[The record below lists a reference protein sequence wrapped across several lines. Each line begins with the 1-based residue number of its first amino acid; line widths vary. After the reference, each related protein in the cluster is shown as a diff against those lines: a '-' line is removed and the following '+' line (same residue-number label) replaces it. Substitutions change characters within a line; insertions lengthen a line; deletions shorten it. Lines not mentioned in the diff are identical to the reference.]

1 MAWPPSEY
9 LVLVMTRARAD
20 TAGAVHTIDDVADYG
35 IDWTREQELETD
47 PYASTRVV
55 VTVHMTGT
63 PPPSFPK
70 GWEEALK
77 GSLGAETLGRWD
89 VPIWT
94 SDSIKVPGV
103 APESVHELNHFL
115 DRAVRRATVRAARIE
130 RESRTQVEAALGTKL
145 SAEVL
150 SEIDER
156 FRR

>member
-1 MAWPPSEY
+1 
-9 LVLVMTRARAD
+9 MTRARAV
-20 TAGAVHTIDDVADYG
+20 TAGAVNTIDDVGDYG
-35 IDWTREQELETD
+35 IDWTREMDPEPD
-47 PYASTRVV
+47 PYASKRVV
-55 VTVHMTGT
+55 VTVQMTGT
-63 PPPSFPK
+63 APPCFQR
-70 GWEEALK
+70 GWDEALK

-130 RESRTQVEAALGTKL
+130 RESRAQVEAALGTKL
-145 SAEVL
+145 SDDVL
-150 SEIDER
+150 SEIGER